1 MPRAGAPGRVK
12 GEGLVVPRLSP
23 PQAQMSDVAIRTGQ
37 GHRDHQEGLEARV
50 GGRGAVSLRSARRDP
65 GVQDKSIFP
74 PQTTLPKQSK
84 SSRNWA
90 SVALSLPA
98 GCSLDS

>member
-37 GHRDHQEGLEARV
+37 GH
-50 GGRGAVSLRSARRDP
+50 
-65 GVQDKSIFP
+65 
-74 PQTTLPKQSK
+74 
-84 SSRNWA
+84 
-90 SVALSLPA
+90 
-98 GCSLDS
+98 